1 MARKRSRH
9 SRRMRKP
16 QFYVSGIYMM
26 VVTIEI
32 YYHLSSSVPLI
43 FIFTFHIVL
52 DDLFHMWSVCTCVC
66 ILFIYLYIII
76 EEKWSK
82 FSRMCNNTTT
92 LHGQNPMTSPC
103 TVVVSTSSSIPFVVN
118 GQSTLE
124 SFTPSREHNHIN
136 IRITLQLH
144 AAHRAVADV
153 RSAEARK
160 SGSQVVERS
169 MTVFRYVGIRLPR
182 LS

>member
-1 MARKRSRH
+1 
-9 SRRMRKP
+9 
-16 QFYVSGIYMM
+16 MM
-26 VVTIEI
+26 VITIEI

-52 DDLFHMWSVCTCVC
+52 VDLFHIWGVCTCVC
-66 ILFIYLYIII
+66 TFVFISIYNYRREMVQI
-76 EEKWSK
+76 
-82 FSRMCNNTTT
+82 FDTTT
-92 LHGQNPMTSPC
+92 LHCPIPMTSSVGESC
-103 TVVVSTSSSIPFVVN
+103 TIVFTTSSSIPFVVN

-136 IRITLQLH
+136 IRITLRLH
-144 AAHRAVADV
+144 AAHLAVADV

-160 SGSQVVERS
+160 SSSQVVKRS
-169 MTVFRYVGIRLPR
+169 MTVFRYVGIRLSR